1 MLLPPEEENSS
12 YSSSYPVG
20 NPSVRRQSST
30 ILSSVN
36 PFHKLWLTSP
46 AVLHGVINPAS
57 KPDSAWIHVFL
68 HDHRSCREPESSVG
82 FTQDCSFLLVHLH
95 PSQVLHRLQMNL
107 CSTMDLHRLKG
118 HSCLTTVCTMGCR
131 EISAPLP
138 GAPDPPPSPATLV
151 SARLFLSHIL
161 IPLSQ
166 LQLFCSKFS
175 P

>member
-68 HDHRSCREPESSVG
+68 HDHRSCRVPESSVG

-131 EISAPLP
+131 EICSSAWSTWSSSFTSNL
-138 GAPDPPPSPATLV
+138 GVCKVISLAY
-151 SARLFLSHIL
+151 SHSSVTAAIV
-161 IPLSQ
+161 
-166 LQLFCSKFS
+166 LQ
-175 P
+175 